1 MAIPEESFLLLSGV
15 PATGKSTFGRY
26 LAREHGFAHYDLECH
41 PRGWPHPDLKAAW
54 EVSRQ
59 AFVAQLKQRHKR
71 VALDWGFPV
80 HCLPMVD
87 ELCAQGLRLIWF
99 DGHRGRARAV
109 FQERGGLALTAFDA
123 QVSAIDQA
131 GYPASLNCVVVQ
143 ALSAKGTFMKSRTIE
158 RRVFP

>member
-1 MAIPEESFLLLSGV
+1 MAIPEESLILLSGV

-26 LAREHGFAHYDLECH
+26 LAREYSFAHYDLERH
-41 PRGWPHPDLKAAW
+41 PRGWPHPDLKATW
-54 EVSRQ
+54 EASRQ

-80 HCLPMVD
+80 HCLPIVD
-87 ELCAQGLRLIWF
+87 ELRAQGVRLIWF
-99 DGHRGRARAV
+99 DGDRRRARSV

-123 QVSAIDQA
+123 QVTAIDGA
-131 GYPASLNCVVVQ
+131 GYPTPLNCVVVQ
-143 ALSAKGTFMKSRTIE
+143 ALSAKGAFMEPGTIE